1 MVIIIPC
8 YNEYNRLD
16 QKSFTHFLANNP
28 DVKIIFSDDASI
40 DATVNLLEEI
50 QTNFKSQVYIS
61 KLQTNKGKAEAV
73 RNAVLYAFEENFSF
87 TKIAYLDADLSVSL
101 EECLSLSNQLN
112 NKNLIVFGSRISKV
126 DNTIV
131 RSDFR
136 HYSGRFVATII
147 ANLLNISIYDTQCG
161 CKIFDAQLAKI
172 IFQEPFISRWLFD
185 VELLFRI
192 IKLYSR
198 EDLKEISVEIPL
210 KTWIDKGGSKVKL
223 SYFFKIWRDLY
234 LIKKKYERV

>member
-16 QKSFTHFLANNP
+16 QKSFTKFLKNNP

-40 DATVNLLEEI
+40 DFTVNLLEKI
-50 QTNFKSQVYIS
+50 QPNFKSQVYIS
-61 KLQTNKGKAEAV
+61 KSQTNEGKAEAV
-73 RNAVLYAFEENFSF
+73 RKAVLYALEENFSF

-112 NKNLIVFGSRISKV
+112 NKNLFVFGSRISKV

-147 ANLLNISIYDTQCG
+147 ANLLNISVYDTQCG

-185 VELLFRI
+185 VELFFRV

-198 EDLKEISVEIPL
+198 EDLKKISLEIPL
-210 KTWIDKGGSKVKL
+210 KTWIDKGDSKVKI

>member
-16 QKSFTHFLANNP
+16 QKSFTKFLKNNP

-40 DATVNLLEEI
+40 DFTVNLLEKI
-50 QTNFKSQVYIS
+50 QPNFKSQVYIS
-61 KLQTNKGKAEAV
+61 KSQTNEGKAEAV
-73 RNAVLYAFEENFSF
+73 RKAVLYALEENFSF

-112 NKNLIVFGSRISKV
+112 NKNLFVFGSRISKV

-147 ANLLNISIYDTQCG
+147 ANLLNISVYDTQCG

-185 VELLFRI
+185 VELFFRI

-198 EDLKEISVEIPL
+198 EDLKKISLEIPL
-210 KTWIDKGGSKVKL
+210 KTWIDKGDSKVKI